1 MEIDMKIDFYSKVVM
16 TVIAVALVKIA
27 LSDVSLIDP
36 VSASSGNKVQMIAI
50 CDRYGNRCAGLK
62 DGMWK

>member
-1 MEIDMKIDFYSKVVM
+1 MKIDFYSKVVM

-27 LSDVSLIDP
+27 FSDVSLINP

-62 DGMWK
+62 DDMWK

>member
-1 MEIDMKIDFYSKVVM
+1 MKIDFYSKVVM

-27 LSDVSLIDP
+27 ISDVSLINP

-50 CDRYGNRCAGLK
+50 CD
-62 DGMWK
+62 